1 MARAQRALENSEE
14 EFKALQ
20 TYWQKG
26 GYLPS
31 ALLSL
36 ADFYL
41 ERDMKAEAEAVLV
54 DTSYADPFLE
64 DLHIKLGDLYM
75 ELEQPAKA
83 LTEYEVLLALNPL
96 DKASANYRIAN
107 AYNALDNADKTM
119 EYLMMALDIAPQY
132 RPAQQLLLELS
143 RTQN

>member
-1 MARAQRALENSEE
+1 
-14 EFKALQ
+14 
-20 TYWQKG
+20 
-26 GYLPS
+26 
-31 ALLSL
+31 
-36 ADFYL
+36 
-41 ERDMKAEAEAVLV
+41 MKAEAEAVLV
-54 DTSYADPFLE
+54 DVSYADPFLE

-75 ELEQPAKA
+75 DMQQPVNA
-83 LTEYEVLLALNPL
+83 LIEYEVLLALNPL

-119 EYLMMALDIAPQY
+119 EYLMTALDIAPQY